1 MNITD
6 YPIMVVVCHIAKTAG
21 LKMPRELKS
30 APIAI
35 VKRSWQVDFERLR
48 GPLLSDTLLVGISS
62 SGKRQHELIERN
74 RRPQFIGTKIASVQ
88 RTPIKIAK

>member
-1 MNITD
+1 MGSVMNITD

-48 GPLLSDTLLVGISS
+48 GPLLSDTLLV
-62 SGKRQHELIERN
+62 KLIALYSESLRVAN
-74 RRPQFIGTKIASVQ
+74 VNTN
-88 RTPIKIAK
+88 